1 MIAAIWILLSASWA
15 GHVGALFLPATIVMD
30 LLMGQAE
37 FSHRLILISAIIPQI
52 VLVPWAWRDCG
63 LRITENRSRRLWRIG
78 FFFTGFVAVTAYL
91 LKRRPLAQ
99 T

>member
-15 GHVGALFLPATIVMD
+15 GHVGTLFLPATFVMD
-30 LLMGQAE
+30 LLTGQAE
-37 FSHRLILISAIIPQI
+37 LSHSLILMSALIPQI

-63 LRITENRSRRLWRIG
+63 VRITDIRSRRLWRLL
-78 FFFTGFVAVTAYL
+78 FFFTGFVAITFYL